1 MRKKIS
7 VVTSA
12 YNEAECIDELARRLT
27 EVFDQLAGY
36 DFEAIIV
43 ENGSED
49 DTFEHLEAIR
59 ARDPRFKVIQLA
71 RNFRMDGGITAGLS
85 AADGDAVVLMTADL
99 QDPPE
104 MIPKFVAQWEAGY
117 ENVYG
122 IVTVRRGTGRIR
134 SMNSRLFYWVIGRL
148 TGHLIP
154 ANASDFRLLDR
165 RVYEE
170 VRSMDERNRFVR
182 GLVAWVGF
190 RSIGV
195 EHERDERFAG
205 SSKAHTGQVLQ
216 LAVKA
221 VFAHSQVPLVMIP
234 LVGVGLFAASLI
246 ALVVLTVDWMTR
258 GVPFPGFGTIVA
270 LMVMLFG
277 ILFCLL
283 GIVSIYIG
291 LIYEEVKGRPNFVVR
306 QKLGFG
312 GSKEEAGAADAGPVG
327 SSEARPTGGGTLAS
341 PVHPEPERPGPEPD
355 IPLPLGTP
363 PRRTTKA

>member
-1 MRKKIS
+1 MRKKIA

-12 YNEAECIDELARRLT
+12 YNEAECIDELARRLAT
-27 EVFDQLAGY
+27 VFDGMPAY
-36 DFEAIIV
+36 DFEVIVV

-49 DTFEHLEAIR
+49 DTYQRLESICIR
-59 ARDPRFKVIQLA
+59 DSRFKVVQLA
-71 RNFRMDGGITAGLS
+71 RNFRMDGGLTAGLAS
-85 AADGDAVVLMTADL
+85 VDADAVVLMTADL

-104 MIPKFVAQWEAGY
+104 MIPRFIAEWERGY

-122 IVTVRRGTGRIR
+122 IVTVRRGTSRIR
-134 SMNSRLFYWVIGRL
+134 SINSRLFYWVIGKL

-165 RVYEE
+165 RVYEV
-170 VRSMDERNRFVR
+170 VRTMDERNRFVR

-195 EHERDERFAG
+195 EHEREERFAG
-205 SSKAHTGQVLQ
+205 TSKAHSIAVLQ

-221 VFAHSQVPLVMIP
+221 VFAHSQVPLVIIP
-234 LVGVGLFAASLI
+234 LVGVGLFAVSILALI
-246 ALVVLTVDWMTR
+246 ALTIDWATR

-283 GIVSIYIG
+283 GIVSVYIG
-291 LIYEEVKGRPNFVVR
+291 LIYEEVKGRPNFIVR
-306 QKLGFG
+306 QTLGFG
-312 GSKEEAGAADAGPVG
+312 GVLAERSSIPDRTGASLDESTAGVSLDDLVAN
-327 SSEARPTGGGTLAS
+327 
-341 PVHPEPERPGPEPD
+341 
-355 IPLPLGTP
+355 TP
-363 PRRTTKA
+363 PDLNS

>member
-1 MRKKIS
+1 VRKKIA

-27 EVFDQLAGY
+27 AVFDQLTDY
-36 DFEAIIV
+36 DFEAVVV

-49 DTFEHLEAIR
+49 DTFERLEAICQ
-59 ARDPRFKVIQLA
+59 RDPRFKVIQLA
-71 RNFRMDGGITAGLS
+71 RNFRMDGGLTAGLDFVD
-85 AADGDAVVLMTADL
+85 ADAVVLMTADL

-104 MIPKFVAQWEAGY
+104 MIPAFVAKWEEGY

-122 IVTVRRGTGRIR
+122 IVTVRRGTGLIR
-134 SMNSRLFYWVIGRL
+134 TINSRLFYWVIGKL

-165 RVYEE
+165 RVYEV
-170 VRSMDERNRFVR
+170 VRTMDERNRFVR

-190 RSIGV
+190 RSTGV
-195 EHERDERFAG
+195 EHEREERYAG
-205 SSKAHTGQVLQ
+205 TSKAHSIGVLQ

-221 VFAHSQVPLVMIP
+221 ILAHSQVPLVIIP
-234 LVGVGLFAASLI
+234 LVGVGLFAASII
-246 ALVVLTVDWMTR
+246 ALIVLTIDWATL

-291 LIYEEVKGRPNFVVR
+291 QIYEEVKGRPNFIVR
-306 QKLGFG
+306 QTLGFVGPNFQADPVETIPRGVSENG
-312 GSKEEAGAADAGPVG
+312 G
-327 SSEARPTGGGTLAS
+327 
-341 PVHPEPERPGPEPD
+341 PGRVDDLVAE
-355 IPLPLGTP
+355 TP
-363 PRRTTKA
+363 PNQHS